1 MPKHKSLIKNVSITS
16 VQRAHNS
23 QHNSKCRLHKGESRL
38 TVKEG
43 RAVSH
48 YSLVM
53 GEVFLK
59 EGISRLQELLAELQ
73 ALRLLQDAAEAG
85 PGDPK

>member
-1 MPKHKSLIKNVSITS
+1 
-16 VQRAHNS
+16 
-23 QHNSKCRLHKGESRL
+23 
-38 TVKEG
+38 
-43 RAVSH
+43 
-48 YSLVM
+48 M